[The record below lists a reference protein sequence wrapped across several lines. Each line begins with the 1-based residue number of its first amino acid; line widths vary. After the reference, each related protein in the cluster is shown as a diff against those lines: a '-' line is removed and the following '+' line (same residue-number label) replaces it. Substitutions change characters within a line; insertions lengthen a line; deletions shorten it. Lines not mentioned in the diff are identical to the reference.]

1 MAPSLI
7 HAALSLLSEQIRALG
22 LRFDRVR
29 CWTPERVVAGL
40 IMIVSHPGLT
50 SIEKMMPALVAAF
63 GLPASPV
70 DSTFVEA
77 RQKFSKR
84 FPDAMRVLWQRLM
97 AFALERIPA
106 ERRLLGGLQWVAV
119 DGTWAWAPH
128 AAGVIARWGRPKA
141 GEGRRLHYAQM
152 LMVTALDV
160 LTRLPLAA
168 SLLPHDGSE
177 RAGLRQF
184 LGVFKKGVV
193 LMVDRGFPAKW
204 LLGEMTL
211 RGADILWRMGTAEA
225 NSWDCV
231 HRFLHDRNKPT
242 DGEATLRLDDGRVIR
257 VRLIRRVFKRG
268 RPRKGQTRETM
279 VLMTTLLDTVAW
291 PSERLIAMY
300 ERRWD
305 IETWFRDIKVHFGME
320 SFHSRS
326 EKLIEQEILSLMTWM
341 TLCSIIER
349 DAYARVERS
358 RGRQRADDPHRFQI
372 SPSNLYCAAARIFH
386 RLLLTGNVELA
397 LQQSEVDLKW
407 LDQTARRR
415 RPFRS
420 HQRTRKAAWGRW
432 NG

>member
-1 MAPSLI
+1 
-7 HAALSLLSEQIRALG
+7 
-22 LRFDRVR
+22 
-29 CWTPERVVAGL
+29 
-40 IMIVSHPGLT
+40 
-50 SIEKMMPALVAAF
+50 
-63 GLPASPV
+63 
-70 DSTFVEA
+70 
-77 RQKFSKR
+77 
-84 FPDAMRVLWQRLM
+84 
-97 AFALERIPA
+97 
-106 ERRLLGGLQWVAV
+106 LGGLQWVAV

-141 GEGRRLHYAQM
+141 GEGKRLHYAQM

-184 LGVFKKGVV
+184 LDIFKKGVV
-193 LMVDRGFPAKW
+193 LLVDRGFPAKW
-204 LLGEMTL
+204 LLGEMTD

-231 HRFLHDRNKPT
+231 HRFLHDRDKPT
-242 DGEATLRLDDGRVIR
+242 DAEATIALEDGSKRR

-268 RPRKGQTRETM
+268 RPKKGQSRETM
-279 VLMTTLLDTVAW
+279 VLMTTLLDTVEW

-305 IETWFRDIKVHFGME
+305 IETWFRDIKVRFGME
-320 SFHSRS
+320 SFHSRCDQ
-326 EKLIEQEILSLMTWM
+326 LIEQEILSLMTWM
-341 TLCSIIER
+341 TLCAIIER
-349 DAYARVERS
+349 DAFARVERS
-358 RGRQRADDPHRFQI
+358 RGRQRADDPRRFQI
-372 SPSNLYCAAARIFH
+372 SRSNLFCAAARIFH
-386 RLLLTGNVELA
+386 RLLLTGSVEVALA
-397 LQQSEVDLKW
+397 QSEIDLKW

-420 HQRTRKAAWGRW
+420 SERERKRPWGRW